1 MERGCRIVTRPG
13 PGHHAVLVFDRQ
25 NELHFPLTI
34 FAGEAIKRLSFGT
47 ARLYLNVLIPFMD
60 WLETDESEGAVHRTW
75 NDPPEAIRQAVED
88 YLVERLK
95 CKVREHRAGF
105 QLVLLTDGARTTV
118 RVFLS
123 ALKLFYRI
131 MQRQDRYDHPNPL
144 VDGASAM
151 LAKVEEQISGN
162 DSLPQIPEVSGVVPP
177 RNHRLSDSYFKLVGE
192 SWTPQVIDDPEFPA
206 RILSGGRVA
215 GWRLQEQC
223 VTRILFESGCRVSE
237 VVGLSLGDW
246 AARGLLQE
254 AQAFSKGSHGRR
266 VKFIRFSAPTAKL
279 LRHFFDAERCQVD
292 RNHYRLDEYIRQRQ
306 EQGTNLYHVPLF
318 LSRRGTQLTATTF
331 REGYWNPACRAAKIE
346 ADIHQT
352 RHWYVTQAIR
362 SIYETARSESE
373 IDRRLRELIEYMS
386 WKSGWETLE
395 AYQHYFDP
403 QRHSEVQDRL
413 HRRLEE
419 ALKAELG
426 HRPGSAAPSVAVRQ
440 TEERDSDLEYL
451 LVLGG
456 RRGPDDRE

>member
-1 MERGCRIVTRPG
+1 MEPGCRIVTRTSLG
-13 PGHHAVLVFDRQ
+13 PHPILVFDRQ

-34 FAGEAIKRLSFGT
+34 FAGEAIKRLSSGT
-47 ARLYLNVLIPFMD
+47 ARLYLNVLIPFID
-60 WLETDESEGAVHRTW
+60 WLETDESDGAVHRTW
-75 NDPPEAIRQAVED
+75 DDPPEDIQQAVED

-105 QLVLLTDGARTTV
+105 QLVSLTDGARTTV

-144 VDGASAM
+144 VDGASVM
-151 LAKVEEQISGN
+151 LAEVEDQISSN
-162 DSLPQIPEVSGVVPP
+162 NSLPQIPEVSGVVPP
-177 RNHRLSDSYFKLVGE
+177 RKRRLSDSYFKLVGE
-192 SWTPQVIDDPEFPA
+192 TWTPQVIDDPEFPA
-206 RILSGGRVA
+206 RILSGGRVV

-254 AQAFSKGSHGRR
+254 AQAFNKGSHGRR
-266 VKFIRFSAPTAKL
+266 VKFIRFSATTAKL
-279 LRHFFDAERCQVD
+279 LRHLFDAERCQAD
-292 RNHYRLDEYIRQRQ
+292 RNHYGLDEYLRQGQ
-306 EQGTNLYHVPLF
+306 EGRTHLDRVPLF
-318 LSRRGTQLTATTF
+318 LSRRGTQLTAKTF

-346 ADIHQT
+346 ADVHQT

-362 SIYETARSESE
+362 SIYETAGSESE

-403 QRHSEVQDRL
+403 QRHIEVQDRL
-413 HRRLEE
+413 HQRLEE
-419 ALKAELG
+419 ALKGELG
-426 HRPGSAAPSVAVRQ
+426 NPPGRAAPSVATRQ
-440 TEERDSDLEYL
+440 IEERDSDLEYL

-456 RRGPDDRE
+456 RRGPHNRG